1 MCRCLPRAPLKEFNT
16 TLHERLNSNLLASH
30 LIDFAMHGFG
40 FAAFHFARAAL
51 GFVHLTFELEKFRG
65 RATKARE
72 ATGSKLFSVFRFKP
86 SIQQVGVCPHF
97 AMPCEQNGDWTYGY
111 PAES

>member
-1 MCRCLPRAPLKEFNT
+1 MATNLFERLADVPVPPAPPLKEFNT

-51 GFVHLTFELEKFRG
+51 GFVHLTLTGKFEVRDEGPRG
-65 RATKARE
+65 DRE
-72 ATGSKLFSVFRFKP
+72 EIV
-86 SIQQVGVCPHF
+86 
-97 AMPCEQNGDWTYGY
+97 
-111 PAES
+111 